1 MRADGTLQPLRAVG
15 VIVGVATLGFRTRT
29 CHGKRRKLG
38 GVINNRS
45 AERARLGRDAVTV
58 GSWVD
63 GFLDSVLRDS
73 SFVASATLCGLWIDV
88 TADLVPS

>member
-1 MRADGTLQPLRAVG
+1 MGA
-15 VIVGVATLGFRTRT
+15 IVGVAMMGFRTRT

-45 AERARLGRDAVTV
+45 AERTRLGRDAVTV

-63 GFLDSVLRDS
+63 GFLDSVLRDG
-73 SFVASATLCGLWIDV
+73 SFVVSATLCGLWIDV
-88 TADLVPS
+88 TADFAPT